1 MRIFEVYKNQK
12 NLEPNHIALKYRDS
26 IVTYEELGS
35 WVDKYAAYFQSIGVN
50 KGDKVAISSPNCP
63 EFIYSYLGAS
73 KAGAIVVP
81 LNMMLTLQEIEYIV
95 NESGANTIV
104 IHPDIFQKLDKS
116 KLSSL
121 RIKNLVVLNDD
132 FKSAVLKLG
141 RPYEIEIAPDEICTY
156 LYTSGTTG
164 NPKGAMLTHNNLISD
179 VIALDEVSDLWPSD
193 NFLCVLPMFHSF
205 SWTVNVLL
213 ALYLGST
220 ITIKDSFMPKDIYNT
235 LANEG
240 ITVFCGVPSM
250 FAVLVRMAKKG
261 ELKTLKLGI
270 SGGAPLPLEVHKRF
284 EEIFGYQIIEGYG
297 LSEASP
303 VAILNPLEPDA
314 VRKVGSIGIPLPGV
328 QAKVVDENDNEVPIG
343 EVGEL
348 VIKGPIVMVGYHN
361 MPEETAKTLRNGWLH
376 TGDLAKQDEDG
387 YFYIVDRLKD
397 LIIVGGY
404 NVYPREVE
412 EVIYQHPAIQDVAV
426 IGVGDKI
433 KGEDIKAYIVLKEGE
448 KLTKQEL
455 QKFLQGKLANYKIP
469 KIYEFVAELP
479 KTPTGKVLKKL
490 LK

>member
-1 MRIFEVYKNQK
+1 MRIFEVFKNQK
-12 NLEPNHIALKYRDS
+12 NLEKGHVALKYRDTV
-26 IVTYEELGS
+26 VTYEDLS
-35 WVDKYAAYFQSIGVN
+35 MYVDKYAAYFQSIGVK
-50 KGDKVAISSPNCP
+50 KGDKIAISSPNCP
-63 EFIYSYLGAS
+63 EFVYTYLGAS

-81 LNMMLTLQEIEYIV
+81 LNMMLTLQEIGYILK
-95 NESGANTIV
+95 ESGTSTIV
-104 IHPDIFQKLDKS
+104 IHPEVLQRIDRSTLP
-116 KLSSL
+116 SL
-121 RIKNLVVLNDD
+121 NVKNVVVLDED
-132 FKSAVLKLG
+132 FKSSVLKQG
-141 RPYEIEIAPDEICTY
+141 EVMDVDVSSADICTY

-164 NPKGAMLTHNNLISD
+164 NPKGAMLTHDNLISD
-179 VIALDEVSDLWPSD
+179 VIALDEASDLGPSD

-220 ITIKDSFMPKDIYNT
+220 ITIKDSFMPKDIYTT
-235 LANEG
+235 LVNEG

-270 SGGAPLPLEVHKRF
+270 SGGAPLPLEVHRRF

-303 VAILNPLEPDA
+303 VALLNPLEPDA
-314 VRKVGSIGIPLPGV
+314 VRKVGSVGIPLPGV
-328 QAKVVDENDNEVPIG
+328 QAKVVDDNDMELPPE

-348 VIKGPIVMVGYHN
+348 VIKGPIVMAGYHN
-361 MPEETAKTLRNGWLH
+361 LPEETAKTLRNGWLH

-397 LIIVGGY
+397 MIIVGGY

-412 EVIYQHPAIQDVAV
+412 EVIYQHPAVQDVAV
-426 IGVGDKI
+426 VGIGDKL
-433 KGEDIKAYIVLKEGE
+433 KGEDVKAFIVLKEGYE
-448 KLTKQEL
+448 LTKHEL
-455 QKFLQGKLANYKIP
+455 QKFLQGRLATYKIP
-469 KIYEFVAELP
+469 KIYEFVPQLP
-479 KTPTGKVLKKL
+479 KTPTGKVMKKL
-490 LK
+490 LR